1 MLAPPELGA
10 GPHGEDTQNI
20 KVCLIP
26 VAFPRVEH
34 GEVPSY
40 LTVFVAERDREEAL
54 CAKTR
59 KPLAILRKHL
69 LNVARKGD
77 YLVVEH
83 ALARRARQGIFEN
96 FAELAIVPI
105 GKHVSP
111 IRLCVD
117 LRCKGTRRMEG
128 LSQ

>member
-20 KVCLIP
+20 KVGLIP
-26 VAFPRVEH
+26 VAFARVEH

-83 ALARRARQGIFEN
+83 ELTLRAGQAIFDH
-96 FAELAIVPI
+96 FTDLAIGLL
-105 GKHVSP
+105 GK
-111 IRLCVD
+111 
-117 LRCKGTRRMEG
+117 
-128 LSQ
+128 